1 MITQNLDKINHMNN
15 FLGVNMSQN
24 PGFGLNI
31 AILIPILA
39 GVTQFISV
47 KVSQLAWSS
56 LTVIIQQQHL

>member
-1 MITQNLDKINHMNN
+1 MITQNLDKINHMNT

-24 PGFGLNI
+24 PGFGLHI

-39 GVTQFISV
+39 GVTQLYLLRFHR
-47 KVSQLAWSS
+47 LAWSS